1 MRFRTFCY
9 FWSEALRSIRRN
21 VSLISLGTIA
31 ASLFILGAFFLIIL
45 NLNHLTDTLT
55 SRIEIRVF
63 LKDGTSDRDRDTLE
77 ARIKSLGGIKTID
90 FISKEEGLKRLREQ
104 LGDDGGILTAV
115 DLNPL
120 PDAFSIKVVKPES
133 VKVLASRIARL
144 PGVESVN
151 YGHGLVE
158 RLFALIR
165 AVWVITLALSIIFI
179 GAIIMIIGN
188 TIRLTLIAR
197 RREVE
202 IMKLVGATDWF
213 IRWPFLLEGMLVG
226 LIGAGVSAVLLYF
239 LYGYAV
245 RRFMNALPFI
255 PIIASEV
262 ALKQLCVGLLG
273 GGAVMGAAA
282 SVIFLRRYLRA

>member
-9 FWSEALRSIRRN
+9 FWSEALRNIRRN
-21 VSLISLGTIA
+21 VNLISLGTIA

-45 NLNHLTDTLT
+45 NLNHLTDNLT

-63 LKDGTSDRDRDTLE
+63 LKDGVTARDRE
-77 ARIKSLGGIKTID
+77 ALKTRIWALGGIKTID
-90 FISKEEGLKRLREQ
+90 FISKEEGLKRLKEQ
-104 LGDDGGILTAV
+104 LGDDEGILTAM
-115 DLNPL
+115 DFNPL
-120 PDAFSIKVVKPES
+120 PDAFSIKVAKPES
-133 VKVLASRIARL
+133 VKALASRIARL

-158 RLFALIR
+158 RLFALVK
-165 AVWVITLALSIIFI
+165 AVWVITLALSVIFI
-179 GAIIMIIGN
+179 SAIIMIIGN

-226 LIGAGVSAVLLYF
+226 LTGAIVSAVALYF
-239 LYGYAV
+239 LYGFAV
-245 RRFMNALPFI
+245 RRFMSALPFI
-255 PIIASEV
+255 PVVTGGVALRQLCIGLLAAGATMGAIASV
-262 ALKQLCVGLLG
+262 V
-273 GGAVMGAAA
+273 
-282 SVIFLRRYLRA
+282 FLRKYLRA